1 MVSQPHSS
9 ASDHRARRVL
19 TAALRFKWA
28 VFSAIVIFVAVY
40 WIDAW
45 LAHHG
50 LRRDVPLLDNF
61 LLSALVFALGVAQQL
76 RHERELKRQLQL
88 MGIIADMNHHTRN
101 ALQVIVSHSVMSMTD
116 ASAIEEIRQA
126 AAVKL
131 AGSVPHYKTRWTASY
146 KWTSGAALTPVDIFN
161 ASPGES
167 DPYLSIFIRQPFPA
181 SFLPGH
187 LEALLDLRNLLAQGY
202 LPVLG
207 QDGQMLY
214 LVQSS
219 RSVRGAVGFSF

>member
-1 MVSQPHSS
+1 MVFQPHSS

-126 AAVKL
+126 VRRIDWCL
-131 AGSVPHYKTRWTASY
+131 REILP
-146 KWTSGAALTPVDIFN
+146 GANGT
-161 ASPGES
+161 
-167 DPYLSIFIRQPFPA
+167 PA
-181 SFLPGH
+181 SKP
-187 LEALLDLRNLLAQGY
+187 ALLQSAHKDDRARSQQSAQ
-202 LPVLG
+202 
-207 QDGQMLY
+207 
-214 LVQSS
+214 
-219 RSVRGAVGFSF
+219 